1 MCCPKFKHVELFFI
15 YSNTMFLCVSHSQSS
30 IRPGQYGG
38 PLNNVGFSSIWVDY
52 SCIQIVIAWYITI
65 SLTIFKIASNKQY
78 FSLSAKDTQ
87 HFEPYFLPRMNE
99 YQFWICC
106 RYEQISRKFHTPLL
120 LEHIKESFKN
130 ASLCILLCWEFKKYN
145 VAYYFFSLT
154 IPYII

>member
-1 MCCPKFKHVELFFI
+1 MLAEKTIKKHVIILHA
-15 YSNTMFLCVSHSQSS
+15 YSLMSVLQRKIV
-30 IRPGQYGG
+30 
-38 PLNNVGFSSIWVDY
+38 NVLLYTKNYQLIG
-52 SCIQIVIAWYITI
+52 WYITI

-87 HFEPYFLPRMNE
+87 NFELYFLPSMNE

-106 RYEQISRKFHTPLL
+106 KYEQISRKFHTPLL
-120 LEHIKESFKN
+120 LEHIKERFKN